1 MGYKNAMDEDC
12 ESIYHSTTS
21 FHRGQ
26 NGYINIPPPTQN
38 GSGFVF
44 SFLETQKEH
53 SVSLYSLSVTTA
65 KPLVCSIFANRHNY
79 LNSKYKLN
87 YAMARAFALRS
98 VGRCGNASRY
108 VEITIGFH
116 NMRDTHIDTSAK
128 LILCGDPLGSYLSSN
143 GHSTPDTLKSKL
155 NHVCNVDEPLCSIE
169 RRTK

>member
-1 MGYKNAMDEDC
+1 MPIHSIRKTNNFIVLILNLFGWHQTDPAIVCLPDRFVFGGGGEFMGYKNAMDKDC

-26 NGYINIPPPTQN
+26 NGYTNIPPPTQN

-79 LNSKYKLN
+79 LIVKYNLN
-87 YAMARAFALRS
+87 YAMARTVALRS
-98 VGRCGNASRY
+98 VGRCGNAAGY

-116 NMRDTHIDTSAK
+116 NMRKYA
-128 LILCGDPLGSYLSSN
+128 Y
-143 GHSTPDTLKSKL
+143 
-155 NHVCNVDEPLCSIE
+155 
-169 RRTK
+169 